1 MNMRAPLNATRVLTR
16 DGVFTDDHWPAV
28 TAGLDVNGGD
38 VSDTEAV
45 LLPLK
50 DYLAP
55 PRAAAHGVW
64 LAPTDDPTLL
74 APHFASV
81 PLIAVQF
88 PKFADGRG
96 YSIAHLL
103 RRLGYAGDLRAIGEV
118 LVDQLFMLK
127 RVGFSSFALRADQN
141 EDDARAALAR
151 YSTSYQGAFEEPLPA
166 YRRGRNEEGKVAH
179 SLEVDR

>member
-1 MNMRAPLNATRVLTR
+1 MNAPAPLPATRVLTR
-16 DGVFTDDHWPAV
+16 DGVFTDDHWPVVSADGE
-28 TAGLDVNGGD
+28 AGD
-38 VSDTEAV
+38 VGDTEAV

-50 DYLAP
+50 IYLAQP
-55 PRAAAHGVW
+55 QAAAHGVW
-64 LAPTDDPTLL
+64 LAPSDEPSALQ
-74 APHFASV
+74 PHFACV

-141 EDDARAALAR
+141 ENDARAALNR
-151 YSTSYQGAFEEPLPA
+151 YTAAYQGAFESPLPA
-166 YRRGRNEEGKVAH
+166 YRRGRGTAALPESPA
-179 SLEVDR
+179 